1 METATNV
8 KHLKVLGLGDPARL
22 GDAAIVRR
30 FVADLVK
37 QVGME
42 PLGEPVVHDVPLE
55 VSKLGREPFQDEG
68 GVTTQL
74 VGFHTLSTS
83 HVAIHTWPLRSEF
96 HLDLYSCREF
106 NRADVLGFITEVFR
120 TETMKASDL
129 TAYCE
134 WEPA

>member
-1 METATNV
+1 METMNV
-8 KHLKVLGLGDPARL
+8 KHLKVLGRGDPARL
-22 GDAAIVRR
+22 GDAAVVRQ
-30 FVADLVK
+30 FVTDLVK

-55 VSKLGREPFQDEG
+55 VRKLGREPFQDEG

-83 HVAIHTWPLRSEF
+83 HVAIHTWPLREEF

-106 NRADVLGFITEVFR
+106 NRADVLGFVTEVFS
-120 TETMKASDL
+120 THTLKASDL
-129 TAYCE
+129 SAYCE
-134 WEPA
+134 WEAA